1 MGGLGMCSPA
11 GLGPAGWIINLRALP
26 LIRALNSPQPA
37 GRKDVLKR
45 GRQSAFLSAG
55 LG

>member
-1 MGGLGMCSPA
+1 MGGLGMCRLA
-11 GLGPAGWIINLRALP
+11 GLVPAGWIINLRALP

-45 GRQSAFLSAG
+45 GRQRAFLSAG